1 MPQLIISDLMMP
13 QMDGYQLLNK
23 LKSDDRFRGI
33 PIIILTAKVSS
44 DEKLKALRIGID
56 DYLTKPFNVEDLDKG
71 IYLVKVDMDGKT
83 NWERVIIQ

>member
-1 MPQLIISDLMMP
+1 MMP

>member
-13 QMDGYQLLNK
+13 KMDGYQLLNK